1 MKKYIAVAGNI
12 GVGKST
18 LVEMLSQRLGWQ
30 PLFEPVAQNPYLN
43 DFYSDMRAW
52 SFHSQ
57 IFFLTH
63 RLHSQFDLLQI
74 SGSVIQDR
82 SIYEDAEI
90 FARNLYLQGF
100 ISPRDYETY
109 HDLYQTVSEFLSA
122 PDLVIY
128 LRASTNTLM
137 ERIRHRNRDYER
149 TIQVAYLQQLND
161 LYEEW
166 ITGFTLCPVLTI
178 PADNLDF
185 VANPRHLELISQKV
199 QEKLTGKDVVVFN
212 NDEITQA
219 SL

>member
-30 PLFEPVAQNPYLN
+30 PFFEPVAQNPYLN

-128 LRASTNTLM
+128 LRASTGTLM
-137 ERIRHRNRDYER
+137 ERIRRRNRDYER